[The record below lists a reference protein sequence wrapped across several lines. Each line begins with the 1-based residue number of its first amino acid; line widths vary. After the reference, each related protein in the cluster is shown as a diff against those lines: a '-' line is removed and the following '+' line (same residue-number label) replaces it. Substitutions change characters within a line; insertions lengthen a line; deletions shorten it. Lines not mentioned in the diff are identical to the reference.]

1 MRRLRKVLAAL
12 ATVTCLAMTFVP
24 SVALA
29 DDIELLDDDVVVTY
43 PQQQTGPLPRRAPAR
58 AQSSPIG
65 KWVEVKR
72 SEGST
77 AIQTCA
83 YYIHP
88 NANLEGTI
96 QVDIKT
102 EIYCKNGSAWW
113 TTTKTIY
120 DNGTQCA
127 HIGPDWNS
135 KAYKGDTISQKASFA
150 VRGGGSHHITSVE
163 NIFRDSA
170 GTVAGW
176 DFYINIPY
184 RISAEASEGGSI
196 SPEGHSL
203 VSAGDSK
210 EYTIAPSPGWRIKDV
225 LVDGESVGARDT
237 YTFSNVTGD
246 HTISAKFQKIWTVT
260 FVDGVTGDKLGEE
273 TVDEGSGA
281 TSPEAPS
288 HEGWHFDGW
297 SEDFSSVGKDMTVT
311 ATYSPT
317 IAVRVPSL
325 LPCRILS
332 DGTVAVPGGY
342 VIENLSVVDV
352 RASQIETTGTPG
364 DASWQLSDAG
374 EVIHSWDGGDKPGAT
389 LEIARQGSKELA
401 LSISNVSG
409 AGEWRQRA
417 QEAATGPV
425 EFCSIS
431 YTFKRAS

>member
-1 MRRLRKVLAAL
+1 MRRLRKVLAVL
-12 ATVTCLAMTFVP
+12 ATVTCLAMISAP
-24 SVALA
+24 SAALA
-29 DDIELLDDDVVVTY
+29 DDIEVLDDNVVVTF
-43 PQQQTGPLPRRAPAR
+43 PQQQTGSLPRRAPAR
-58 AQSSPIG
+58 AQSSPTG

-72 SEGST
+72 SEGGT

-88 NANLEGTI
+88 DANPEGTV

-127 HIGPDWNS
+127 YIGPDWNS
-135 KAYKGDTISQKASFA
+135 KAYKGDSISQKASFA

-176 DFYINIPY
+176 DFYIDIPY
-184 RISAEASEGGSI
+184 RISAEASAGGSI
-196 SPEGHSL
+196 SPAGHSL

-210 EYTIAPSPGWRIKDV
+210 EYTITPSPGWRIKDV
-225 LVDGESVGARDT
+225 FVDGESVEARDT
-237 YTFSNVTGD
+237 YTFSNVTSD

-288 HEGWHFDGW
+288 HEG
-297 SEDFSSVGKDMTVT
+297 
-311 ATYSPT
+311 
-317 IAVRVPSL
+317 
-325 LPCRILS
+325 
-332 DGTVAVPGGY
+332 
-342 VIENLSVVDV
+342 
-352 RASQIETTGTPG
+352 
-364 DASWQLSDAG
+364 
-374 EVIHSWDGGDKPGAT
+374 
-389 LEIARQGSKELA
+389 
-401 LSISNVSG
+401 
-409 AGEWRQRA
+409 
-417 QEAATGPV
+417 
-425 EFCSIS
+425 
-431 YTFKRAS
+431 